1 MTASLQAPPP
11 DHRRAKLLSSLTFVP
26 AACQDAWA
34 AHLGGKCAG
43 EPGGRPAG
51 SDHQPALVSRSPGA
65 IAFPRSAVVEPP
77 LPPPHSFCCRPRDD
91 VPLPFLLLPTGRTGR
106 LPVPLLWCLACSGWC
121 LRLRKDGADWEAGP
135 RIDQPTATVRRSRE
149 QLGTSIHL
157 LCIGLCDR
165 QLKSRVTQHGAT
177 MHCAAGTRSWSS
189 PAGRRPT
196 MCSRW

>member
-1 MTASLQAPPP
+1 M
-11 DHRRAKLLSSLTFVP
+11 V

-91 VPLPFLLLPTGRTGR
+91 VPLPFLLLPTGPTGR

-121 LRLRKDGADWEAGP
+121 LHLRKDGADWEAGP
-135 RIDQPTATVRRSRE
+135 RI
-149 QLGTSIHL
+149 GTSQLPLCGTAGHSWARIHL
-157 LCIGLCDR
+157 LCIRLCGR
-165 QLKSRVTQHGAT
+165 QLKEGNTAHGTT
-177 MHCAAGTRSWSS
+177 MHFAAGTRSWSS